1 MICALNA
8 GSIFTATFFCPIF
21 TISREMKIVRAQ
33 NLGGIYLGIGF
44 FWAPLFWVRSRAR
57 RRTFTFWF
65 WRRKWGGHQNRGGI

>member
-44 FWAPLFWVRSRAR
+44 FWAPLF
-57 RRTFTFWF
+57 
-65 WRRKWGGHQNRGGI
+65 

>member
-1 MICALNA
+1 MEITQKLGARNIWKILDDAHSKKMSFFMICALNA

-44 FWAPLFWVRSRAR
+44 FWAPLF
-57 RRTFTFWF
+57 
-65 WRRKWGGHQNRGGI
+65 